1 MDPAAGSAKLDPVFD
16 STNFALDYLTKPNFL
31 SDAGINIGER
41 IGGADIDSICGVHR
55 PSCNCESI
63 NIA

>member
-41 IGGADIDSICGVHR
+41 IVGA
-55 PSCNCESI
+55 EY
-63 NIA
+63 